1 MPLIATRAIGTEF
14 TDLVALLDGLGGPLT
29 PWFSPTLVFTLV
41 LLLLTIVN
49 RARRALAE
57 SPLHR

>member
-29 PWFSPTLVFTLV
+29 PWFSPTRILTGVLLV
-41 LLLLTIVN
+41 LTFVN
-49 RARRALAE
+49 RTRRALAE